1 MNLNLARFLFLP
13 AGLLAAGAAFAAGA
27 DAGGLHAFTP
37 PPGDTSVDYLAQI
50 FGPLIDALKSSVS
63 GQAAAQGQ
71 TVIGAMMEVFN
82 LAVLFLGMIFVLYT
96 TIKGTVDTAHTGE
109 LLGKKMSEVWTPIR
123 TVGGTALILPAASGF
138 SLLQMMVLWLALQGI
153 GIADAVW
160 NAAMDR
166 LAVNG
171 SLGYVSIPDARPL
184 AANILRSQICMAS
197 MNRQYQD
204 SGVSTRIQFVPSSVP
219 VSIGAL
225 DGSPTL
231 HPVQSYVDRSYSW
244 QATDRTLNRDV
255 CGSISF
261 QDSPQSKDL
270 SVDLRRTLLA
280 AHSQAVRA
288 MIDELQPVAD
298 KIANFKG
305 VPPAGAIDVA
315 ANHYK
320 STLQAAA
327 NQAIAATP
335 SAARDAFIQSSKD
348 AGWVAA
354 GAWWPKM
361 TALNDAV
368 QNAVNAL
375 PTSKA
380 ASIDRLETKET
391 LQNYSDALV
400 VTEEYLK
407 DRAGAPRAGAPR
419 AEVAAEVRN
428 IRSADDFWKIL
439 SLPAMTALD
448 KLTQRIAGANTS
460 PVTQMR
466 SIGNDIVSIG
476 LVMKATM
483 FTAAGVLG
491 AKDIDYTVGLL
502 FNVADALKTV
512 SGSVEWLSNT
522 LWVIGA
528 MLAYYLPAVPVIFWV
543 MGVVRWLASVA
554 EATLASPITAAMIIH
569 PDGHDVTGRSGSG
582 FMLIISMVIQP
593 ALLLFALVLAILMT
607 YPGAALVNELF
618 IQMVAGTA
626 GNTGV
631 GLVGLVAWTALYV
644 TMQILVMHS
653 AFALVS
659 AVPGNVMAFVASQ
672 AGAQGVVKS
681 GDEAYHNL
689 QGGAAGAGA
698 GMARGGLPMDRGGSG
713 GSGKGGGK
721 AGREENGFSNAD
733 HLPEARD

>member
-1 MNLNLARFLFLP
+1 MN
-13 AGLLAAGAAFAAGA
+13 
-27 DAGGLHAFTP
+27 
-37 PPGDTSVDYLAQI
+37 
-50 FGPLIDALKSSVS
+50 K
-63 GQAAAQGQ
+63 
-71 TVIGAMMEVFN
+71 
-82 LAVLFLGMIFVLYT
+82 
-96 TIKGTVDTAHTGE
+96 
-109 LLGKKMSEVWTPIR
+109 
-123 TVGGTALILPAASGF
+123 
-138 SLLQMMVLWLALQGI
+138 
-153 GIADAVW
+153 
-160 NAAMDR
+160 
-166 LAVNG
+166 
-171 SLGYVSIPDARPL
+171 
-184 AANILRSQICMAS
+184 
-197 MNRQYQD
+197 QYQD
-204 SGVSTRIQFVPSSVP
+204 SGVSTRIQFVATSVP

-231 HPVQSYVDRSYSW
+231 HPVQSYVDKSYAW

-280 AHSQAVRA
+280 AHSQAVRT

-320 STLQAAA
+320 STLQSAA

-375 PTSKA
+375 PASKA
-380 ASIDRLETKET
+380 ASIDRLETRET
-391 LQNYSDALV
+391 LQNYSDALM
-400 VTEEYLK
+400 VTEEYIK
-407 DRAGAPRAGAPR
+407 DRAGAPRAEA
-419 AEVAAEVRN
+419 AAEVRN

-448 KLTQRIAGANTS
+448 TLTQRIAGANTS

-483 FTAAGVLG
+483 FTAAGLLG
-491 AKDIDYTVGLL
+491 AKDIDYTIGLL
-502 FNVADALKTV
+502 FNVADALKTI
-512 SGSVEWLSNT
+512 SGTVEWLSST
-522 LWVIGA
+522 LFVIGA

-554 EATLASPITAAMIIH
+554 EAVLAAPIMAAMQIH
-569 PDGHDVTGRSGSG
+569 PDGHDITGRAGPG
-582 FMLIISMVIQP
+582 YMLILSMVIQP

-607 YPGAALVNELF
+607 YPGAALVNVLF
-618 IQMVAGTA
+618 IQMVSGTA
-626 GNTGV
+626 ANTGV

-644 TMQILVMHS
+644 TMQVLVMHS
-653 AFALVS
+653 AFALVA

-681 GDEAYHNL
+681 GDDAYRNL
-689 QGGAAGAGA
+689 QGGATGAGA
-698 GMARGGLPMDRGGSG
+698 GMARGGLPMDRGAG
-713 GSGKGGGK
+713 GGGK
-721 AGREENGFSNAD
+721 SVRGKKEENGFSNAE
-733 HLPEARD
+733 HLPESRD